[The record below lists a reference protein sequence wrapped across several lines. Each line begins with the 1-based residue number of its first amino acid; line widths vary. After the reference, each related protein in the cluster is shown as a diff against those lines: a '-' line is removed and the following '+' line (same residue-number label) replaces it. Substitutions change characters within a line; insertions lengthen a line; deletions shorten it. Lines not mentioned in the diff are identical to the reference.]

1 MQSDTSM
8 YTDAV
13 DSHDRDPR
21 DVALENMQR
30 QLNTM
35 AEALARSAKPD
46 RPENSAFRLPRP
58 ILPDPALFAG
68 DPSSFYGWKLDMQA
82 KLSTDAAALGDRR
95 AKFSYVYSRLDK
107 TARKVAA
114 TYFQLGHDLKTADEF
129 LTYLNGA
136 YSNRKYG
143 ISLELR
149 VAIGLV
155 QVREKLVRGL
165 RVVT

>member
-30 QLNTM
+30 QLNAM

-58 ILPDPALFAG
+58 ILPDPALFSG
-68 DPSSFYGWKLDMQA
+68 DPSTSYVWKLVCRP
-82 KLSTDAAALGDRR
+82 S
-95 AKFSYVYSRLDK
+95 
-107 TARKVAA
+107 
-114 TYFQLGHDLKTADEF
+114 
-129 LTYLNGA
+129 
-136 YSNRKYG
+136 
-143 ISLELR
+143 
-149 VAIGLV
+149 
-155 QVREKLVRGL
+155 
-165 RVVT
+165 